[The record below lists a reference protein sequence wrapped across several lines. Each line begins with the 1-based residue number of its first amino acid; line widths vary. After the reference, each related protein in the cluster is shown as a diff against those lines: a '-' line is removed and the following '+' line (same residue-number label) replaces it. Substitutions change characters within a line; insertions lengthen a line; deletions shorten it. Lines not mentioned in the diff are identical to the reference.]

1 MLAAIHCIDNV
12 SRPGLRE
19 KFYQEHLDYLA
30 RQTDV
35 HLVMTGPLL
44 DDVGEKRIGSLLIV
58 EAATLKTVRT
68 FSDQDPFARNGVFED
83 VKINPFLIAN
93 SNPVKAG

>member
-1 MLAAIHCIDNV
+1 MLAAIHCLDDA

-30 RQTDV
+30 KQTDV
-35 HLVMTGPLL
+35 HLVVTGPLL
-44 DDVGEKRIGSLLIV
+44 DDAGEKRIGSLLIV
-58 EAATLKTVRT
+58 EADTLRTIRT
-68 FSDQDPFARNGVFED
+68 FSDQDPFARNGVFGD

-93 SNPVKAG
+93 SNPAIGG